1 MRALPAL
8 AFEFL
13 KVGWRASRTSTEHAM
28 LLPMME
34 DYVEQHLLSLFLRH
48 CRTACRM
55 HLGGDHANGVPGQGL
70 VATAASAV
78 SDVSYGGKFQ
88 VSHGFLD
95 SGGP

>member
-1 MRALPAL
+1 
-8 AFEFL
+8 
-13 KVGWRASRTSTEHAM
+13 
-28 LLPMME
+28 
-34 DYVEQHLLSLFLRH
+34 
-48 CRTACRM
+48 M